1 MYRVLIR
8 RAKTLRL
15 IDTTTKWKDN
25 KTFLKSNKPHDAKY
39 DFCCML
45 FGQKKCGDCIFDK
58 IKTK

>member
-1 MYRVLIR
+1 MFKTLIR
-8 RAKTLRL
+8 RVKTLRL
-15 IDTTTKWKDN
+15 IDTTTKWKSN
-25 KTFLKSNKPHDAKY
+25 KTFFKSNKQYDAKY